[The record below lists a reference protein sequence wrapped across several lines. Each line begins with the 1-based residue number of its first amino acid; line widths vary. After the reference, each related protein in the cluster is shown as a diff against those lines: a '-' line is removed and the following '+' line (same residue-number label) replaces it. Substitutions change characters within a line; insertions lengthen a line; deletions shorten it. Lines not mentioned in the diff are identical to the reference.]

1 MSAAKLLIAD
11 HRGPVGPLFF
21 SICMEDASM
30 PFAQF
35 RKLDAVPVYIAVTGV
50 SLAAFMM
57 YAVVS
62 SVYHLTDAGLNP
74 LELILVDTVLE
85 ISAFLS
91 EIPTSVVADV
101 YSRRLSLIIGTFL
114 IGA

>member
-1 MSAAKLLIAD
+1 M
-11 HRGPVGPLFF
+11 G
-21 SICMEDASM
+21 
-30 PFAQF
+30 FARF
-35 RKLDAVPVYIAVTGV
+35 RKLDAVPVYIAVAGV
-50 SLAAFMM
+50 GSAAFMM

-62 SVYHLTDAGLNP
+62 SVSRITEAGLNP

-85 ISAFLS
+85 ISAFLF